1 MTTAEPRWKNRG
13 PRHMAEMFPD
23 DQERLNTLV
32 AELNATRPGKHRQK
46 DAIRYL
52 LDFREDTISEMEHQ
66 RAHAEQAA
74 HFDADEV
81 TAP

>member
-13 PRHMAEMFPD
+13 PRHMAEMFHD

-52 LDFREDTISEMEHQ
+52 LDFRDDALAGLEDTRE
-66 RAHAEQAA
+66 
-74 HFDADEV
+74 DV
-81 TAP
+81 P